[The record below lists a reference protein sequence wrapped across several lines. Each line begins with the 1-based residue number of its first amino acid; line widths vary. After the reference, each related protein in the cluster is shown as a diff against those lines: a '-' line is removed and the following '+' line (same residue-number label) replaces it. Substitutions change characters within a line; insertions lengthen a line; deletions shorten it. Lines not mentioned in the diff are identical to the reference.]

1 MTLRDHQ
8 LKEAASI
15 KNEPSRNHETLS
27 AGIYLYHLHNY
38 VTIIQYLEQRKME
51 AIKLR
56 SLQRHKHMKDN
67 HLDGH
72 LGDANN
78 QHGVGRFLNESNNAE
93 ADYIKR
99 ERERIHFLRGRDI
112 GEVDVQFQSL
122 FRPERFDISDLP
134 RADDFNS
141 WFSESPVIS
150 RDKGEIK
157 NKEDAA
163 QQLCSAAFGLDLYAL
178 EHLLYKIG
186 IPSTVTMESDGG
198 RNAFHCLSLV
208 SHIGDS
214 HSKSHIFSVLK
225 GKVSWLS
232 NYIKPAMERKMKSV
246 ASYDIVNGLGEAI
259 VNAAKWLLKA
269 NVNFKLGDTF
279 MNTPLHY
286 AAQGGMESLVEILL
300 SNGADPNAV
309 NSEDRTPLHF
319 AAAYGHAKV
328 AGQLI
333 EYGADLDRMDHYGV
347 SPKTIF
353 SSPGPIY
360 KSEAKE
366 MLGITQ
372 RDARKIDRLVNP
384 ELHDASEKGSWAGD
398 GGWGSE
404 RMKGFERDM
413 ECDIDQYW
421 ADEITGEEVFKN
433 YIASN
438 APVLI
443 RGLISSWPAIQSY
456 TYANLTK
463 RFGNVRVQVSDIPY
477 AQKFGGS
484 VSTDMLLRYC
494 YHNQYSCSII
504 HPYY

>member
-1 MTLRDHQ
+1 
-8 LKEAASI
+8 
-15 KNEPSRNHETLS
+15 
-27 AGIYLYHLHNY
+27 
-38 VTIIQYLEQRKME
+38 ME
-51 AIKLR
+51 AIKQR
-56 SLQRHKHMKDN
+56 SLQRRQHMKDRA
-67 HLDGH
+67 LDGH
-72 LGDANN
+72 LGDVHN
-78 QHGVGRFLNESNNAE
+78 QHGVGRFLNDSRDTEQ
-93 ADYIKR
+93 DLIKR
-99 ERERIHFLRGRDI
+99 ERERVHFLRGREI
-112 GEVDVQFQSL
+112 GEIDVNFQSL
-122 FRPERFDISDLP
+122 FRPEQFDISDLP

-141 WFSESPVIS
+141 WFSDSPVIARVKS
-150 RDKGEIK
+150 DIK

-186 IPSTVTMESDGG
+186 IPSSVSMESDGG

-208 SHIGDS
+208 SHLADS

-225 GKVSWLS
+225 GKLSWLS

-246 ASYDIVNGLGEAI
+246 ASYDIVNGLREAI
-259 VNAAKWLLKA
+259 ASVAKWLLKA
-269 NVNFKLGDTF
+269 NVNFNQGDTF

-300 SNGADPNAV
+300 SNGADPNAA
-309 NSEDRTPLHF
+309 NSENRTPLHF

-333 EYGADLDRMDHYGV
+333 ESGADVDRLDHYGI
-347 SPKTIF
+347 SPNKIL

-360 KSEAKE
+360 QSEAKE
-366 MLGITQ
+366 ILGITQ
-372 RDARKIDRLVNP
+372 RDARKINRLVNP
-384 ELHDASEKGSWAGD
+384 ELHDASEKGSWVGD

-404 RMKGFERDM
+404 RMKGFEQDM

-433 YIASN
+433 YITTNS
-438 APVLI
+438 PILI
-443 RGLISSWPAIQSY
+443 RGLISSWPAIQAYSY
-456 TYANLTK
+456 TNLTK

-484 VSTDMLLRYC
+484 VSTDMLLRYY
-494 YHNQYSCSII
+494 YHHQ
-504 HPYY
+504 